1 MTQTRAELVPAER
14 ARSAGMVVLQRVV
27 TAWFLAIIIAVP
39 LSQLAWELARK
50 EPVQE
55 LELFRRFPTLERLTA
70 YERAL
75 EQNSR
80 CAEIVRQCLQW
91 LGLLTLRTGN
101 QKALVGANGA
111 LFYQPSVEA
120 ALRPGFMADTSA
132 TGHPLAAIEAF
143 HRTVARHGAQ
153 LVVLAV
159 PGKEAIYPEWLRPD
173 YDLRR
178 GPAVNRDMGRFMAEL
193 RARGITAIDPTDLLW
208 ASKGLGA
215 LYLRTDTHWT
225 PLGLRIVADEV
236 ARHLPP
242 LPPNDRSLML
252 QRELQTAPGD
262 LLEMLKLPPWPTPLP
277 LDKVVIERV
286 LDAETGAP
294 LETDQDSPVLVLG
307 DSFTNIYSVADMG
320 WGDHAGLAEQL
331 GYRLKRAV
339 DVIAMNDG
347 GVNRTR
353 GALARRPDPLGRK
366 RIVVWQFAARDLVV
380 SNGQWQI
387 IEIGGPNKE

>member
-1 MTQTRAELVPAER
+1 MTQTPAELVPPER
-14 ARSAGMVVLQRVV
+14 ARTGGMVLLQRVV
-27 TAWFLAIIIAVP
+27 MAWFLALIIAVP
-39 LSQLAWELARK
+39 LSQLAWQLARK

-55 LELFRRFPTLERLTA
+55 LELFHRFPTLERLTA

-75 EQNSR
+75 EDNCR
-80 CAEIVRQCLQW
+80 CAELVRERLQW
-91 LGLLTLRTGN
+91 LALLALRTGN
-101 QKALVGANGA
+101 QKALVGPDGA

-120 ALRPGFMADTSA
+120 ALRPGFMAEPSA
-132 TGHPLAAIEAF
+132 QGHPLAAIEAF
-143 HRTVARHGAQ
+143 HRTLARRGVQ

-178 GPAVNRDMGRFMAEL
+178 GPAVNRDMARFMGEL
-193 RARGITAIDPTDLLW
+193 NARGITAIDPTELLW
-208 ASKGLGA
+208 TSKGLGR
-215 LYLRTDTHWT
+215 LYLRNDTHWT

-236 ARHLPP
+236 ARRLPP
-242 LPPNDRSLML
+242 LPPNDRALML
-252 QRELQTAPGD
+252 QRAPQTAPGD

-277 LDKVVIERV
+277 PDQVIIERV

-294 LETDQDSPVLVLG
+294 LEMDQESPVLVLG

-353 GALARRPDPLGRK
+353 GTLARRPEPLAGK

-380 SNGQWQI
+380 SNGQWET
-387 IEIGGPNKE
+387 IEIGRSK